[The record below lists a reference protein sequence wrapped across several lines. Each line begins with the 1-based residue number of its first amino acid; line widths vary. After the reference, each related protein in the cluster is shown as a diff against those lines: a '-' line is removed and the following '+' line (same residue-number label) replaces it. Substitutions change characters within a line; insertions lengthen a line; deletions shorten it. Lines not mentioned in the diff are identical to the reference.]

1 MTRIVENLKD
11 PIADNLAK
19 QSAVTWYAALAN
31 DEQEEV
37 RKAMRMARCSL
48 HDFWEC
54 LQDIDNVKIWPRSLR
69 YRELLPA
76 FERWEG

>member
-11 PIADNLAK
+11 PIADILAK

-54 LQDIDNVKIWPRSLR
+54 LRDFSRACVAYMTAGELPRR
-69 YRELLPA
+69 
-76 FERWEG
+76 